1 MNTKKC
7 LTILFL
13 LVLTTTV
20 LTAEAATAET
30 PQVGVKAGDWIEYDI
45 SHTGTSSPPPTHDVN
60 WMRLQVLE
68 VDGSA
73 FSVNVTA
80 RYANGTVGSEVWCL
94 DFSEGNVGG
103 WIIIPADLSVGDS
116 FFDFSIH
123 DHKPVNVTI
132 QSEKQQNVLGA
143 TRAVTFAND
152 SFRNKEWDKATGMFV
167 WSTETYKNVTTKSG
181 FYIDDLTVTVQSV
194 GTNIWGPQSSQ
205 EQASIFPYLLV
216 IGASLVAAAASA
228 VLLALSKTKKLNL
241 APARIRIFQ
250 VAILTAFVVAVATIA
265 VTPLSES
272 QVPLSFRD
280 INLGMQTLWLAML
293 LVSMWFRSKGN
304 YNLHGILVLIVVTVT
319 LVGFTGVLV
328 MDPPSTSGMGDYFK
342 SAADVWVFVAHGV
355 FSIPAIAFGVWLV
368 ALWRPNSKTFPT
380 KSRRAA
386 QLTTVFWVLSYAVG
400 ILDYA
405 VIRAMLG

>member
-1 MNTKKC
+1 M
-7 LTILFL
+7 
-13 LVLTTTV
+13 VASVQATTPT
-20 LTAEAATAET
+20 
-30 PQVGVKAGDWIEYDI
+30 VGVKAGDWIEYDI
-45 SHTGTSSPPPTHDVN
+45 SHTGTGQPPVTHDVN
-60 WMRLQVLE
+60 WMHLE
-68 VDGSA
+68 VMEIHGNS

-80 RYANGTVGSEVWCL
+80 LYANGTVGSAVWYL
-94 DFSEGNVGG
+94 NFSEGNVGG
-103 WIIIPADLSVGDS
+103 WIIIPADLSVGDQ

-123 DHKPVNVTI
+123 NHNPVNVTI

-143 TRAVTFAND
+143 VRTVTFAAD
-152 SFRNKEWDKATGMFV
+152 SFRNKEWDKATGIFI

-194 GTNIWGPQSSQ
+194 ATNIWGPQPAH

-216 IGASLVAAAASA
+216 IGASLAAAGTSA
-228 VLLALSKTKKLNL
+228 VLLALAKTKKIDLTPN
-241 APARIRIFQ
+241 RIRLIQ
-250 VAILTAFVVAVATIA
+250 VTLLSAFVVTVATVA

-272 QVPLSFRD
+272 QVPLTFRD
-280 INLGMQTLWLAML
+280 INLGMQTLWLAL
-293 LVSMWFRSKGN
+293 LLGSMWFRSKGN

-368 ALWRPNSKTFPT
+368 ALWRPNSKTFPQ

-386 QLTTVFWVLSYAVG
+386 QLTTLFWVLSYAVG